1 MSRVI
6 KCNRKGYEHVSVSLP
21 DEWKGKHAVAK
32 DNAIREGAKAHPDS
46 PLFVNICVAL
56 TLAESIE
63 GVPELEGSPDQWDIA
78 EAPIAVITWLEE
90 TVNEDFLSTFKSERM
105 SSPQSMKLLQELL
118 LKDIN
123 QSTR

>member
-6 KCNRKGYEHVSVSLP
+6 KCDRKGYEHVSVSLP
-21 DEWKGKHAVAK
+21 DEWKGKHATAK
-32 DNAIREGAKAHPDS
+32 DKALREAVKIYPDN
-46 PLFVNICVAL
+46 PLFINIAISL
-56 TLAESIE
+56 TLAESID

-78 EAPIAVITWLEE
+78 EAPIAVISWLEE
-90 TVNEDFLSTFKSERM
+90 VVNEDFLEAFKSTRM
-105 SSPQSMKLLQELL
+105 SSPQSMKLLQERL